1 MITVPN
7 ELRSKLRQVID
18 TSTLEVLDEFFDHCK
33 HELQNKQHGIV
44 EDVPLRWNQG
54 KVQNL
59 LELKDILR
67 YTVED
72 RKSK

>member
-1 MITVPN
+1 MIIISN
-7 ELRSKLRQVID
+7 ELRSKLRTVID
-18 TSTLEVLDEFFDHCK
+18 KQTLDTLDEFFDHCRN
-33 HELQNKQHGIV
+33 ELLLKQHGIA
-44 EDVPLRWNQG
+44 EDVPLRWSQG

>member
-1 MITVPN
+1 MITVTP
-7 ELRSKLRQVID
+7 ELRTKLRQVID
-18 TSTLEVLDEFFDHCK
+18 KQTIDVLDEFFDYCRS
-33 HELQNKQHGIV
+33 EILSRQHGIV
-44 EDVPLRWNQG
+44 EDIPLRWSQG